1 MKRDDNAALLLMG
14 IAESERELYRQLSVL
29 LLVSSGFLTTS
40 LERLLARSDPNII
53 VSEVYF
59 RIS

>member
-29 LLVSSGFLTTS
+29 LLVSSGLLTTS